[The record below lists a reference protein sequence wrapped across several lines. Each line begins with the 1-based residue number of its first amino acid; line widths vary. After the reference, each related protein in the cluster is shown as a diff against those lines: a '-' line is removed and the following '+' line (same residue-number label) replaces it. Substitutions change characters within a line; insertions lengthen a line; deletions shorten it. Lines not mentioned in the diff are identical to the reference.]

1 MCLFSS
7 KFQIMDGTFIMFVWY
22 PRYTS
27 QVCSKIKLTGNSNSI
42 LTALLLNCASSKL
55 CSLYCI
61 FNLLSLFASGDQ
73 IKQSSLIHSS
83 PELLLTEKK
92 CSKPKGLNCRI
103 LYKCIMYYLGE
114 IYIHEMKEMSKKIFI
129 SGYLCFLLILSLI

>member
-55 CSLYCI
+55 CSLCCI

-92 CSKPKGLNCRI
+92 CSKPKGLNCTF
-103 LYKCIMYYLGE
+103 LYKCILDTFFRQIKSFRRFRLAFGFGLQTFYL
-114 IYIHEMKEMSKKIFI
+114 INFS
-129 SGYLCFLLILSLI
+129 